1 MCVPVRYRWTTNC
14 HFTFYSFLF
23 SPPNQTNHHSL
34 TSPPSENLPSV
45 CLESISR
52 PLILCKLP
60 PLSCQGSAL
69 AQPTSVS
76 SSSFLFLLHYGINGT
91 VCVLQVYFGRT
102 ESSMS
107 GLVWGG
113 NQEWNF
119 AAWKGHG
126 CKELRPYCLLAR
138 VCVCAFCLGGTW
150 GCLSLTKPVCRI
162 LNIAMLG

>member
-1 MCVPVRYRWTTNC
+1 MGSSRYQVRTPSSHLAFNSESRLKRFYISTYICVYLSGIDEQQTA
-14 HFTFYSFLF
+14 TFYSFLF

-107 GLVWGG
+107 GLV
-113 NQEWNF
+113 
-119 AAWKGHG
+119 
-126 CKELRPYCLLAR
+126 
-138 VCVCAFCLGGTW
+138 
-150 GCLSLTKPVCRI
+150 
-162 LNIAMLG
+162 